1 MSPINKRI
9 DTFRVMLNLL
19 IENHIIMLS
28 LLNIFIKTLFTCIL
42 QLLIIFFLFHLFK
55 VMNILYNVFIK
66 FVFKDAEP

>member
-1 MSPINKRI
+1 MSLINRRI

-28 LLNIFIKTLFTCIL
+28 LLNRFIKTLFIYIL

-66 FVFKDAEP
+66 YEFTG